1 MPELPEVETV
11 CRSLAQELAG
21 RSIAAVRAL
30 RWERLIEAPSAVEL
44 CADLCDR
51 AVLRVERRAKYI
63 LIRLDR
69 EQTLVIHLRM
79 TGQVLLADPADPI
92 DKHTHIILELDDGR
106 ELRFRDPRKF
116 GRWWLLDPP
125 GLAALD
131 GRLGP
136 EPLDP
141 LFTPAA
147 LRERIGARRMAIKPV
162 LLDQSVVAGVGNIY
176 ADEALWRAEIHPL
189 RSAAALSDEE
199 IAALQQAIVAAL
211 ASGIERRGTSFSD
224 YRDARGQA
232 GDNQHHLYAYGR
244 AGKPCARCGAPIE
257 RIVVAQRSTHLCPHC
272 QQL

>member
-30 RWERLIEAPSAVEL
+30 RWERLIEAPSAAEL